1 MTTSKLLGYLTIGK
15 IIFPMVRSS
24 SRMPGM
30 SVTPRPYHHGNLRP
44 ALGAAALATIEDTG
58 PAAMS
63 LRGETRRAGV
73 SHAAATYH
81 FRGKAGLLTAA
92 AAVRDRLLG

>member
-1 MTTSKLLGYLTIGK
+1 MTTSKLVGYLTIGK

-44 ALGAAALATIEDTG
+44 ALVAAALATIEDTG

-63 LRGETRRAGV
+63 LREVAPRAGV
-73 SHAAATYH
+73 SHAPATYPFPH
-81 FRGKAGLLTAA
+81 KPGPLPPPPAHPHPPL
-92 AAVRDRLLG
+92 